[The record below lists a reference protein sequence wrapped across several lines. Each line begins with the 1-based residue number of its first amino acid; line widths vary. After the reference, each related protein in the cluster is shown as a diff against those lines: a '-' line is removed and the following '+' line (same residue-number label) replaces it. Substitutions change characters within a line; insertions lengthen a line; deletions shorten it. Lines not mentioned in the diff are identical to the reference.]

1 MNSDENMQV
10 NKFYRLIVFLDYR
23 CCDSAYCLG
32 LGKRIS
38 FKIIVSFIEFDY
50 CNATFKRIV
59 RP

>member
-1 MNSDENMQV
+1 MQV
-10 NKFYRLIVFLDYR
+10 DKFYRLIVFLHYR

-32 LGKRIS
+32 VGKRIS
-38 FKIIVSFIEFDY
+38 FMIIVSFIEVDY